1 MALDNQFAL
10 DATAEPLTVQ
20 AYKDMGMSIT
30 YFSKKATGKPYD
42 LVKMEEGGKMFLATE
57 SIKSTRA
64 ITLES
69 YVIPGRNKD
78 KEPRL
83 YLTNN
88 KGLVGGEDW

>member
-1 MALDNQFAL
+1 
-10 DATAEPLTVQ
+10 
-20 AYKDMGMSIT
+20 
-30 YFSKKATGKPYD
+30 
-42 LVKMEEGGKMFLATE
+42 MEKGGKMFLATE
-57 SIKSTRA
+57 SIKSTGA